1 MKTYRIRD
9 HPTLILLIFI
19 AWYLCL
25 LGSAVG
31 IPIAE
36 FFSKNS
42 SMCFDFCYEKE
53 FYEVEFCK
61 KIKNWLQRMNDLQ
74 SQIFI
79 FRFDRLFWGFQ

>member
-25 LGSAVG
+25 FSSAVG

-36 FFSKNS
+36 FFSENS
-42 SMCFDFCYEKE
+42 SICFEKKFYEAE
-53 FYEVEFCK
+53 FYKER
-61 KIKNWLQRMNDLQ
+61 KNWLQRMNDLQ

>member
-9 HPTLILLIFI
+9 HPTLILLIFL
-19 AWYLCL
+19 AFYFYD
-25 LGSAVG
+25 SVVG

-36 FFSKNS
+36 SFSKNS
-42 SMCFDFCYEKE
+42 SICFDFCYEKE
-53 FYEVEFCK
+53 FYEVESCK